1 MVGSIGGWI
10 AATAAYRAL
19 SVPPEVAEA
28 AGMGGAED
36 GVSLDRAELVSVAVF
51 IACVLIS
58 IALIWGIIEFLTP

>member
-1 MVGSIGGWI
+1 
-10 AATAAYRAL
+10 
-19 SVPPEVAEA
+19 VAEA
-28 AGMGGAED
+28 AGMGGAEY